1 MAVVAGVLSRRSE
14 TLLQDMYKDIKKS
27 IYLVQIPVTGSA
39 TYKHL
44 PFMAYFSSNKLFLR
58 AVTPTLGLQEDVS
71 SDARASHTP
80 SPSSSLVFTPLSDR
94 DFLIELH
101 NDQYSLGSIEIVE
114 LLGLNS
120 SVIISETMYILGTDG
135 VDLWFFKV
143 PLNQFSVEVN
153 VSDTKSGSKIPTVS
167 AQMSPPARHPK
178 SVTVEGVTFLMD
190 QHDILSKL
198 SRHKLDFQ
206 DFSRIHCL
214 QAGYMVGYSRRT
226 KSGVIIA
233 PNLKP
238 HSETQHVLVHYKIIR
253 EPDMILVDQRS
264 MKMASDQ
271 SLINVKQNSFILF
284 VHKRLA
290 AVELF
295 TLCYKDKVLR
305 LRVHAEESG
314 NYIENEFSYLY
325 SVYPIGL
332 LLEQDPSFRIGERN
346 LIASALARSILDEE
360 MSSKNQK
367 QYHFCV
373 IYGMNFL
380 SMCST
385 GASARSASA
394 NATNSTFSTTST
406 TSTNSTMI
414 SSLNFTILEET
425 TAPPHVRG
433 KTPTS
438 TAQPPRPEKTY
449 PSDKRKA
456 APPGSQSS
464 DCVRSN
470 STSGSATSPGSF
482 TSAVISGLRDDMVK
496 TDHRVYR
503 QNNVFLYNGKKL
515 VGAYNA
521 PFIPNVLAMSMS
533 SDYLFIGST
542 ESAEVHICELVHS
555 KTFNKMALKLRHKI
569 VTPTRVAVA
578 AIAITSLWVIVATVE
593 DTVFTFSYKDLVSS
607 DSTNIVI
614 AGLDK
619 LSENDAAVPLSL
631 KMQFR
636 PVDLFCKHHY
646 GSFCMPNLP
655 AKDPSNVVATLTSN
669 TENIDSRVEDA
680 PTAVGTL
687 VGISDVMSSELP
699 VVDLSTVSL
708 KMINHVDQGQDQS
721 SVEQLELEANK
732 LAPDL
737 AGTVVVTESHL
748 DNMLKAELESLR
760 TEITPKDGA
769 SSLDIGSVGTTPSD
783 HPPDPSLQVR
793 EPYPDTC
800 TAEALS
806 NTTHRIALDLGS
818 DYNNNQYYLASSII
832 NATDGT
838 KQSTPFLLD
847 NSDISPLE
855 IKNLKINGFV
865 SKEPTDIECK
875 VLDKIINNHIRSS
888 GRPREFYLEVE
899 LHILERLFK
908 YCINFYAA
916 FLILELWCYYITSRD
931 GHLPGYYLTSHPLKH
946 SEHQTEPV
954 SSILYTFEVDVANNH
969 STICKMLEVCILPS
983 PDKAFIDELL
993 KSAAPSGELY
1003 GTMPENVD
1011 DEESNGRR
1019 CEMNSEE
1026 FKFYQIG
1033 LIARLLLSLY
1043 QEFQKQVATDIVD
1056 KSFNSKFDLKLLRE
1070 VIDEASQFTVGFRP
1084 SQRLTELQDMLE
1096 EQLSKVLVWTSS
1108 IQSYFLRTSVFSKSE
1123 SFERH
1128 AEVADLSSILR
1139 DLVPS
1144 KYLDWD
1150 LLSKIYFLDS
1160 RVKTLL
1166 SNMHDIANMQSEA
1179 IQNLMLQLNDT
1190 QHQHELASRSH
1201 SSVFSSLATSRFMG
1215 HSMVAGSRAILSS
1228 QLMASQQNNTV
1239 YLPTGAT
1246 LQTAIDHPL
1255 TLSDVNHSINTAIDR
1270 PLTASGG
1277 RKIAVDRRELKR
1289 LPEEFVNELDTFED
1303 ITSKIPILEP
1313 HSFVGTTLVSPE
1325 KFSGARSERE
1335 KIMHLKSP
1343 VMPAGRS
1350 ITDSL
1355 IMSLKGTQ
1363 PFSRRSTKSV
1373 PVFSQPKDGVL
1384 LLSNLTRSGSAL
1396 GPIHN
1401 YNQEDNVDGSGN
1413 EFVAAAPAMVLTANL
1428 SADSINDS
1436 CINPPVSIEER
1447 LRKLL
1452 FDRKVDLSHMTYR
1465 SGGTS
1470 ESDGEP
1476 PLQKS
1481 AQQDPSIRTRSLVS
1495 LGGRSTRS
1503 SGSFGSESSISLED
1517 MLTYSLVEKM
1527 NAQEKMKLM
1536 ATIAHNS
1543 GTTIEDINELILQT
1557 MNEIDIYYAS
1567 NRFLE
1572 DIRNAANAIVPNS
1585 DLATLILLGAN
1596 PEQLTAEDAVHGTL
1610 QDLAKFRSVETARLE
1625 AGKASAESSE
1635 QRKERGGMF
1644 TRMISVIRGAFGR
1657 RSRAILSVESQGKSL
1672 ILSSTRPQAIPT
1684 TTSEKTDR
1692 VAHTLGIS
1700 SLRQ

>member
-1 MAVVAGVLSRRSE
+1 MTVVAGILSRRSE

-27 IYLVQIPVTGSA
+27 IYLVQVPVTGNT

-58 AVTPTLGLQEDVS
+58 AITPTLNLQGDAL
-71 SDARASHTP
+71 SDAHASHML
-80 SPSSSLVFTPLSDR
+80 SSSSSLVFTPLSDR

-143 PLNQFSVEVN
+143 PLNHFSVEVN
-153 VSDTKSGSKIPTVS
+153 VSDTKGGSKIPTVS
-167 AQMSPPARHPK
+167 AQTSSSAKYSK
-178 SVTVEGVTFLMD
+178 SVVVESITFLMD

-238 HSETQHVLVHYKIIR
+238 HSETQHVLVHYKAIR

-295 TLCYKDKVLR
+295 TLFYKDKVLR

-325 SVYPIGL
+325 SIYPISL
-332 LLEQDPSFRIGERN
+332 LIEQDPSFKIGERN

-373 IYGMNFL
+373 VYGMNFL
-380 SMCST
+380 SISSS
-385 GASARSASA
+385 GASVRSASA
-394 NATNSTFSTTST
+394 NATNSSFSTN
-406 TSTNSTMI
+406 STNSTMT
-414 SSLNFTILEET
+414 SSLNSTILEET
-425 TAPPHVRG
+425 TTLPPFRG
-433 KTPTS
+433 KTPIS
-438 TAQPPRPEKTY
+438 TAQPPRPERAC

-456 APPGSQSS
+456 APPGIQSS
-464 DCVRSN
+464 DYIRSS
-470 STSGSATSPGSF
+470 STSGLATSPGSF
-482 TSAVISGLRDDMVK
+482 TSAVISGLRDDMIK

-515 VGAYNA
+515 VGAYNV
-521 PFIPNVLAMSMS
+521 PFIPNVLAMSIS

-542 ESAEVHICELVHS
+542 ESAEIHICELVHS

-578 AIAITSLWVIVATVE
+578 AIAITSLWVIITTIE

-607 DSTNIVI
+607 DSTNMVI
-614 AGLDK
+614 TGLEKISKD
-619 LSENDAAVPLSL
+619 DTAVPLSL

-655 AKDPSNVVATLTSN
+655 SRDPSNGIAILASN
-669 TENIDSRVEDA
+669 TEDIDSRVEEA
-680 PTAVGTL
+680 PTAVSTL
-687 VGISDVMSSELP
+687 VGISNVMSSELP

-708 KMINHVDQGQDQS
+708 KMINHVNQGQDQS
-721 SVEQLELEANK
+721 SIEQLELEANK
-732 LAPDL
+732 LASNL

-748 DNMLKAELESLR
+748 DNMLKVELENLHSEFAPKNGTTSLG
-760 TEITPKDGA
+760 I
-769 SSLDIGSVGTTPSD
+769 SSVSTTPSNYQ
-783 HPPDPSLQVR
+783 PDPSIKVHD
-793 EPYPDTC
+793 PYPNTC
-800 TAEALS
+800 TTEALD

-818 DYNNNQYYLASSII
+818 QYNENQYYLANSMI
-832 NATDGT
+832 NATDDT
-838 KQSTPFLLD
+838 KQPAAFLLD
-847 NSDISPLE
+847 NSDILPLE
-855 IKNLKINGFV
+855 IRNLKINSYV
-865 SKEPTDIECK
+865 SKDSTDIECK

-888 GRPREFYLEVE
+888 GRPKEFYLEVE

-931 GHLPGYYLTSHPLKH
+931 GHLPEYYLTSYPLKH
-946 SEHQTEPV
+946 SEHQAEPV
-954 SSILYTFEVDVANNH
+954 ASLLYTFEVDIVHNH

-983 PDKAFIDELL
+983 PDKAFIDELM
-993 KSAAPSGELY
+993 KSITPSGELY
-1003 GTMPENVD
+1003 GTIPENVND
-1011 DEESNGRR
+1011 KESNERR
-1019 CEMNSEE
+1019 YEMNSEE

-1033 LIARLLLSLY
+1033 LIARLLLLLY
-1043 QEFQKQVATDIVD
+1043 QEFQKQVATDIID

-1070 VIDEASQFTVGFRP
+1070 VIDEASQFTVGFKP
-1084 SQRLTELQDMLE
+1084 SQRLAELQDMLE

-1108 IQSYFLRTSVFSKSE
+1108 IQSYFLRTSVFSKGE
-1123 SFERH
+1123 HFEKH
-1128 AEVADLSSILR
+1128 TEVVDLSNILR
-1139 DLVPS
+1139 ELVPS
-1144 KYLDWD
+1144 KYSDWD

-1160 RVKTLL
+1160 RIKTLL
-1166 SNMHDIANMQSEA
+1166 SNMHDIANMQSES

-1190 QHQHELASRSH
+1190 QDQHELASRSH
-1201 SSVFSSLATSRFMG
+1201 SSVFSSIATSHFMG

-1239 YLPTGAT
+1239 HLPTGANP
-1246 LQTAIDHPL
+1246 QTAVDHPL
-1255 TLSDVNHSINTAIDR
+1255 TLSDVNHSIATADR

-1277 RKIAVDRRELKR
+1277 RKIEVDKRELKR

-1313 HSFVGTTLVSPE
+1313 QSFVGITLVSPE
-1325 KFSGARSERE
+1325 KFSGTRLERE
-1335 KIMHLKSP
+1335 KLMRLKSP
-1343 VMPAGRS
+1343 IMPAGRS

-1363 PFSRRSTKSV
+1363 TFSRRSAKSV

-1396 GPIHN
+1396 GPIHDHN
-1401 YNQEDNVDGSGN
+1401 LQDNASGSGN

-1428 SADSINDS
+1428 SADSVNDS
-1436 CINPPVSIEER
+1436 CIDPPVSIEER

-1470 ESDGEP
+1470 ESDGSP
-1476 PLQKS
+1476 SLQKPT
-1481 AQQDPSIRTRSLVS
+1481 QYDPGTRTKSLAS
-1495 LGGRSTRS
+1495 LGGRSIRS

-1585 DLATLILLGAN
+1585 DLATLILLGTN
-1596 PEQLTAEDAVHGTL
+1596 PKQLTAEDAVHGTL
-1610 QDLAKFRSVETARLE
+1610 QDLVKSRSIETRKLD
-1625 AGKASAESSE
+1625 AEKTSTESLE
-1635 QRKERGGMF
+1635 QRKEKGGMF

-1684 TTSEKTDR
+1684 ATSERMDR